1 MSSLI
6 QWVLQSAIPSF
17 GERAIGF
24 DDMLHCINN
33 TDKYA
38 IIHTMPAYEQVLIR
52 GTLTPAEEE
61 VFINEYLSKYTE
73 SNKTIILY
81 GRNCCDD
88 SARQKRAQLLSLGI
102 ADVYIYVG
110 GLFEW
115 LLLQDVYG
123 VDEFPTTSR
132 VVDLL
137 AYRHRKSIETITV

>member
-6 QWVLQSAIPSF
+6 QWVLQSAIPSI
-17 GERAIGF
+17 GDRAIGF

-33 TDKYA
+33 ADKYA

-61 VFINEYLSKYTE
+61 AFINEYISKYVE

-88 SARQKRAQLLSLGI
+88 SARQKRTQLLSLGI
-102 ADVYIYVG
+102 TDVYIYCG
-110 GLFEW
+110 GIFEW
-115 LLLQDVYG
+115 LLMQDVYG
-123 VDEFPTTSR
+123 FDEFPTTSR
-132 VVDLL
+132 AADILV
-137 AYRHRKSIETITV
+137 YRHRESITKK

>member
-6 QWVLQSAIPSF
+6 QWILKSVIPSYC
-17 GERAIGF
+17 ERAIGF

-38 IIHTMPAYEQVLIR
+38 IIHTMPASEQVLIR

-61 VFINEYLSKYTE
+61 VFINEYLSKYVE
-73 SNKTIILY
+73 STKTIILY

-88 SARQKRAQLLSLGI
+88 SPRQKRTQLLSLGI
-102 ADVYIYVG
+102 TDVHIYNG

-115 LLLQDVYG
+115 LLLQDIYG
-123 VDEFPTTSR
+123 LDEFPTTSR
-132 VVDLL
+132 VRDILV
-137 AYRHRKSIETITV
+137 YRPRESSIKR